1 MRNFKLLAICIV
13 VMTLFSS
20 CVSERLYYWGSMAS
34 GDVYEYDEAAYAYYD
49 KQSPQAI
56 CDLIM
61 VYEDMVNNPGGS
73 RQVPPPG
80 VCAEYGYLLLTPDID
95 QIFAST
101 ATPRQRKMMSRTDF
115 YQYGLELMQKEI
127 ELYPESAQFIKPL
140 VDRAKERK
148 P

>member
-20 CVSERLYYWGSMAS
+20 CVSERLYYWGSVAS

-80 VCAEYGYLLLTPDID
+80 VCAEYVLHARRLRCG
-95 QIFAST
+95 
-101 ATPRQRKMMSRTDF
+101 PR
-115 YQYGLELMQKEI
+115 
-127 ELYPESAQFIKPL
+127 L
-140 VDRAKERK
+140 V
-148 P
+148 

>member
-1 MRNFKLLAICIV
+1 
-13 VMTLFSS
+13 MTLFTS
-20 CVSERLYYWGSMAS
+20 CASEKLYYWGNVAS
-34 GDVYEYDEAAYAYYD
+34 DNAYEYDEAAYTYYD
-49 KQSPQAI
+49 KQTPQAI
-56 CDLIM
+56 CNLIM

-73 RQVPPPG
+73 RRVPPPG
-80 VCAEYGYLLLTPDID
+80 VCAEYGFLLLTPDID

-101 ATPRQRKMMSRTDF
+101 TTPRQRKMMSRTDF
-115 YQYGLELMQKEI
+115 YQYGLELMQREI

>member
-1 MRNFKLLAICIV
+1 MLAICIV

-20 CVSERLYYWGSMAS
+20 CVSERLYYWGSVAS

-101 ATPRQRKMMSRTDF
+101 ATPRQIKMMSRTDF

>member
-1 MRNFKLLAICIV
+1 V
-13 VMTLFSS
+13 
-20 CVSERLYYWGSMAS
+20 AS